1 MGALP
6 WRGAGAAMRFRLCCA
21 CGSFASGG
29 NRSCMHACQHVTMPA
44 HTLQYI
50 HRIRNSSIELLLGTH
65 AGCSGRPPPYNGT
78 LMHDSAQTHTHTHTH
93 IKCETET
100 CGSTDS
106 SGNLGSCGAVLSLQE
121 ARQQTRL
128 YHSML
133 YVPVS
138 VQAALVQKGE
148 PGRPSRLRCCDKAE
162 AQRGPHPMGSTNYSC
177 GAVAF
182 RPSVPAACILPAR
195 KAMLLWRAR

>member
-1 MGALP
+1 
-6 WRGAGAAMRFRLCCA
+6 MRFRLCVPVA
-21 CGSFASGG
+21 LLQAAAIEVV
-29 NRSCMHACQHVTMPA
+29 CMQANMSRCLHLHYST
-44 HTLQYI
+44 Y
-50 HRIRNSSIELLLGTH
+50 IRNYSIELLLGTH

-138 VQAALVQKGE
+138 VQAALDQKRAWITIE
-148 PGRPSRLRCCDKAE
+148 VALLRK
-162 AQRGPHPMGSTNYSC
+162 GGS
-177 GAVAF
+177 
-182 RPSVPAACILPAR
+182 PAGTSSDGQH
-195 KAMLLWRAR
+195 